1 MAVTDTLRCGRV
13 FYDMCGRA
21 FYDTL
26 PVAVGWEVE
35 VAVAVAVA
43 MGLHVSTQP
52 LPPTHR
58 YSHIKRY
65 S

>member
-1 MAVTDTLRCGRV
+1 MWEVAVTDTLRCGRV

-43 MGLHVSTQP
+43 VGITCG
-52 LPPTHR
+52 
-58 YSHIKRY
+58 
-65 S
+65 